1 MEGKLVCPNC
11 KREYPIVNG
20 IPNMIL
26 NENEIWALMI
36 VHFYSFIKS
45 IKS

>member
-1 MEGKLVCPNC
+1 MQTHIVEGKLVCPNC

-26 NENEIWALMI
+26 NESEI
-36 VHFYSFIKS
+36 
-45 IKS
+45 